1 MKKTTLFT
9 PTIEFPNNRH
19 PNTEYKLQHLPTLTL
34 KMSYFHLFLDAS
46 VGKISKWRSIT
57 FALNGQEPSWE
68 VDLDIFSSPLMGDG
82 VRRPPLNQED
92 NERTGRTWPY
102 ENTNFFWIH
111 TFFSFKMH
119 VLTFNGY
126 GRVVVL
132 LHVHPW
138 WDDDDD
144 MNSPQWLNDHK
155 LECSDFQTKEC

>member
-19 PNTEYKLQHLPTLTL
+19 PNTEYKLQHLPTFTL

-68 VDLDIFSSPLMGDG
+68 VDLARYLFISPNGRWGEEATPKSRGQWENREDLATREHKFFLDTHIF
-82 VRRPPLNQED
+82 
-92 NERTGRTWPY
+92 
-102 ENTNFFWIH
+102 FFQNAC
-111 TFFSFKMH
+111 
-119 VLTFNGY
+119 FNGY